1 MLLNFVTS
9 LIKERKTQLKEITEV
24 ALGIIAYQKSL
35 PNNGDI
41 EGALRNIRFGSA
53 GYFYIYDTKGVNIFH
68 AVKPALQGKN
78 LIDLKDTKGNKLIVG
93 LLDAAQNGDGIY
105 SFYYQKPNSPIQIE
119 KLGYATMVPGTN
131 WMLGTGA
138 YIEDIEEIVLQYA
151 NAAKKELSEKIVF
164 TLFASLALIIVTAC
178 DCIFCGNKNGEPD

>member
-1 MLLNFVTS
+1 MSLYFVTS
-9 LIKERKTQLKEITEV
+9 LVKERQLQLKEITEV

-35 PNNGDI
+35 PNGGDI
-41 EGALRNIRFGSA
+41 DAALRNIHFGSA

-78 LIDLKDTKGNKLIVG
+78 LIDLKDSKGNKLIVG
-93 LLDAAQNGDGIY
+93 LLDAAQHGDGIY
-105 SFYYQKPNSPIQIE
+105 SFYYQKPNSPVQLE
-119 KLGYATMVPGTN
+119 KLGYAAMVPDSN

-151 NAAKKELSEKIVF
+151 TVAKKDLREKIVF
-164 TLFASLALIIVTAC
+164 TLFASVGINYRYGLSLYLLQQ
-178 DCIFCGNKNGEPD
+178 KQW